1 MPCFRRRRGKK
12 KQGPKASFRS
22 PADGC
27 SRIYQGTFILCVVL
41 KRRLLEIFGSIS
53 GSVLLLAQF
62 GFSRGL
68 AVDTAVLLRWLFGV
82 IRSPLSLRLGL
93 QLGDFFLGLGDV
105 LREVSIWP
113 IIFYAD

>member
-1 MPCFRRRRGKK
+1 MPCFRRRREK